1 MAFPPRLLAADERVQ
16 FELRPH
22 PRVLLGPTVALMVIA
37 GVTGYLV
44 ARLGVWF
51 PEPPSLTLGLRLGAV
66 VIALLLAVPTV
77 VRPLSRW
84 LTTTYVVTDQRVILR
99 RGVLTR
105 RGWDLPLSTLNR
117 AWFAQRPWDRPLG
130 CGRLTIE
137 SGAGHGMLVLA
148 DVPDVQRVQW
158 ELYRLHEMGDVS
170 WDNRTDEVDGRG

>member
-1 MAFPPRLLAADERVQ
+1 MAFPPRLLAAHEHVQ

-22 PRVLLGPTVALMVIA
+22 PRVLVGPAAALMVIA
-37 GVTGYLV
+37 GATGYLV
-44 ARLGVWF
+44 ARLEVWF
-51 PEPPSLTLGLRLGAV
+51 PDPQSLALWLRLGVFVA
-66 VIALLLAVPTV
+66 ALLLAVPTV
-77 VRPLSRW
+77 VQPLSRW

-99 RGVLTR
+99 RGVFTR
-105 RGWDLPLSTLNR
+105 RGWDLPLSTLHR
-117 AWFAQRPWDRPLG
+117 AWFAQRPWDRPLR

-170 WDNRTDEVDGRG
+170 WDNRGDEVNGRG